1 MSKQFKAFVKKLLSL
16 SLILFS
22 AISFAAFEMSFE
34 GKNAKL
40 NLIISNTDAARR
52 KGLMNQAYLEKNTGM
67 LFIWPSSKK
76 QCMWMK
82 NTSLPLSVAYLSS
95 DGRILEIYD
104 MVPFSED
111 SICSMRNVRMAV
123 EVNQGWFARN
133 QITVGDKA
141 NL

>member
-22 AISFAAFEMSFE
+22 AISFAGLEMSFE

-67 LFIWPSSKK
+67 LFILAIK
-76 QCMWMK
+76 QETMHVDEK
-82 NTSLPLSVAYLSS
+82 HITTSQRSLSL
-95 DGRILEIYD
+95 I
-104 MVPFSED
+104 
-111 SICSMRNVRMAV
+111 
-123 EVNQGWFARN
+123 
-133 QITVGDKA
+133 
-141 NL
+141 